1 MIETNVTASQP
12 ESQPRSPSPISSSQ
26 QPADLSETLHR
37 ASTAGCPVMRPS
49 TKLFGRDETPQA
61 TALRKHKLALLPLAG
76 SGRRCDF
83 KRVELQFKLMPELR
97 AL

>member
-1 MIETNVTASQP
+1 
-12 ESQPRSPSPISSSQ
+12 
-26 QPADLSETLHR
+26 
-37 ASTAGCPVMRPS
+37 VMRPS